1 MKNPMKTVFPPFKAK
16 GAFVLLWA
24 FLVLAGP
31 ASGAFPDELY
41 DLCFRVEP
49 LTGGKVLFV
58 RHRNPTLDPVLR
70 TFEAHIFDPK
80 TGKISFLQK
89 YAEKLYI
96 EPAVSR
102 DRTTVCYHSLI
113 EGNDF
118 LLTSNIEKGRSSR
131 LRFDTG
137 GYFLSIAIDYD
148 NDTIAASIKRGAN
161 KQGLYVI
168 SNRKGYIKKVFEGG
182 ILSDIGFL
190 ENGNVC
196 YVNTVNER
204 KILAF
209 AGEKKGR
216 ELTIEEVDYVRKTPR
231 GDGIFYT
238 KGPVLFLFRLYGTDS
253 VTISRNFNLLG
264 HPILIS
270 DDGSTAAFLEKGS
283 IGIVNIPSGDI
294 FYLISMDTEGTNAI
308 LTDFI
313 FLLAKG
319 KKVFEL
325 QHKKTGQALQELF
338 TYDEDVTLLASSP
351 DDRYIVFQGE
361 QKSTLL
367 FYDRKEQEIITK
379 KFTQDVE
386 KVLFAAVGSSCYV
399 VTRTYY
405 QEFRAPVRELYY
417 YDFLNGIKTF
427 VSTTTNTD
435 IKLYLRNE

>member
-1 MKNPMKTVFPPFKAK
+1 LA
-16 GAFVLLWA
+16 A
-24 FLVLAGP
+24 LAGP
-31 ASGAFPDELY
+31 AAEAFPDELY
-41 DLCFRVEP
+41 DLCYNVKP
-49 LTGGKVLFV
+49 LTEGKVLFV

-70 TFEAHIFDPK
+70 TFEAHIFDPQ

-96 EPAVSR
+96 EPAVSY
-102 DRTTVCYHSLI
+102 DRTTICYHSLI

-148 NDTIAASIKRGAN
+148 DDTIAASIKRGAN
-161 KQGLYVI
+161 KQGLYII
-168 SNRKGYIKKVFEGG
+168 SNRKGIIKRVFEGG
-182 ILSDIGFL
+182 ILGDIGFL

-209 AGEKKGR
+209 AGENKGR
-216 ELTIEEVDYVRKTPR
+216 ELTIEEVDYVKKTPR

-253 VTISRNFNLLG
+253 VTISRNFNLQE
-264 HPILIS
+264 HPLLIS

-294 FYLISMDTEGTNAI
+294 FYLISMDTEGTTSI
-308 LTDFI
+308 LTDFS

-319 KKVFEL
+319 RKVFEL
-325 QHKKTGQALQELF
+325 QHKKTGQALKELF
-338 TYDEDVTLLASSP
+338 SHDEDVTLLASSP
-351 DDRYIVFQGE
+351 EDRYIVFRGE
-361 QKSTLL
+361 QKSAL
-367 FYDRKEQEIITK
+367 FIYDRKEQEVTK
-379 KFTQDVE
+379 KNFTQDVE
-386 KVLFAAVGSSCYV
+386 RVLFAAEGTSCYV
-399 VTRTYY
+399 VTRANYKEY
-405 QEFRAPVRELYY
+405 RAPVRELYY
-417 YDFLNGIKTF
+417 YDFQNGIKTY
-427 VSTTTNTD
+427 VSTTMNTD
-435 IKLYLRNE
+435 VKLYLRNE

>member
-1 MKNPMKTVFPPFKAK
+1 MKTAFPPFTTK
-16 GAFVLLWA
+16 GAFVLLW
-24 FLVLAGP
+24 FLLALAAP
-31 ASGAFPDELY
+31 AAGEFSDELY
-41 DLCFRVEP
+41 DLCYRVEP
-49 LTGGKVLFV
+49 LTEGRVLFV

-70 TFEAHIFDPK
+70 TFEPHIFDPR
-80 TGKISFLQK
+80 TGKISSLQK
-89 YAEKLYI
+89 YSEKLYI
-96 EPAVSR
+96 EPAVSW

-118 LLTSNIEKGRSSR
+118 LLTSNINKGRSSR

-168 SNRKGYIKKVFEGG
+168 SNRKGTIKRVFEGAQ
-182 ILSDIGFL
+182 LSSIGFL
-190 ENGNVC
+190 ENSNIC

-209 AGEKKGR
+209 AGERKGGG
-216 ELTIEEVDYVRKTPR
+216 LTIEEVDYVKKTPR

-253 VTISRNFNLLG
+253 VTISRNFSLQG
-264 HPILIS
+264 HPLLIS
-270 DDGSTAAFLEKGS
+270 EDGSTAAFLEKGS

-308 LTDFI
+308 LTDFS

-319 KKVFEL
+319 KKVFTL

-338 TYDEDVTLLASSP
+338 TYEEDVTLLASSP
-351 DDRYIVFQGE
+351 DDRYIVFQGR
-361 QKSTLL
+361 QKSALL
-367 FYDRKEQEIITK
+367 IYDQKEQEIIAK
-379 KFTQDVE
+379 QFTQGVE
-386 KVLFAAVGSSCYV
+386 KVLFAAEGNSCYV
-399 VTRTYY
+399 VTRSLYKEY
-405 QEFRAPVRELYY
+405 RAPVRELYY
-417 YDFLNGIKTF
+417 YDFQNGIKTF

-435 IKLYLRNE
+435 VKLYLRNE